1 MKIEYKDKL
10 VAFVD
15 VLGFSDIVNNSH
27 NEKIESYYTYLESN
41 FKDHI
46 SKTGLQYLF
55 ISDSIVILADES
67 KENIFELT
75 RLLTKIQCGLLLNN
89 IVLRGAISFG
99 NLYINKEGNI
109 IVGNGLI
116 RAYNL
121 EKQAVN
127 PRIIL
132 DRQLISKYF
141 KGSDDFISCFTATTK
156 AGYKR
161 NYVKM
166 DADNYPYINYFHYFV
181 EQQPTYKQGGIDKSI
196 KLFNDNYYNNIHF
209 TKYHWLLS
217 KLIIELEALNVFQDK
232 FSVGKKIAS
241 GTVEKIK
248 QSKEWLAKLKNL

>member
-10 VAFVD
+10 VAFID

-27 NEKIESYYTYLESN
+27 NDKIESYYTYLESS

-46 SKTGLQYLF
+46 SKTDLQYLF

-67 KENIFELT
+67 KENLSELT

-89 IVLRGAISFG
+89 IVVRGAISFG
-99 NLYINKEGNI
+99 DLYVNKEGNI

-121 EKQAVN
+121 ERQAIN

-132 DRQLISKYF
+132 DRQLISKYYS
-141 KGSDDFISCFTATTK
+141 GSDDFISHFTATTK

-166 DADNYPYINYFHYFV
+166 DLDNYPYINYLHYFV
-181 EQQPTYKQGGIDKSI
+181 EQQPTYQKGGIDKSI
-196 KLFNDNYYNNIHF
+196 KLFNDNYYNNVHF

-217 KLIIELEALNVFQDK
+217 KLICELEQLNAFQDM
-232 FSVGKKIAS
+232 FSVGKKMAPL
-241 GTVEKIK
+241 TLEKMK
-248 QSKEWLAKLKNL
+248 QSKDWLAKLKNL